1 MRFEVPELMELSL
14 QFFCQSIQTK
24 WEVGRRNCREMKEAV
39 LVRMEIKITALSKQ
53 YSGKRMA
60 LEDVHLTIGKGLF
73 GLLGPNGAGKSTLMQ
88 IMATVMAPTSGQ
100 VEYGAYRIGRNDHQ
114 IRQLLGYMPQKLGL
128 YEKLTGE
135 ELLNYIALLKGMKNS
150 AARRLK
156 VRELLEKVNLT
167 DKANRKIK
175 TYSGGMKQRIGIAQA
190 LIGDP
195 QVMIVDE
202 PTAGLDPEERI
213 RFRDLLEELGLE
225 RTILLSTHIVAD
237 IETSCSGL
245 AVMNKGRIVYQGTIP
260 QLIGK
265 VHRKVWIGQIHA
277 EDVHTLVQKSS
288 IVSRRR
294 TAEGYE
300 IRIVADSSPFKGAVL
315 AQPGLEDAYILLTG
329 SGGHA

>member
-1 MRFEVPELMELSL
+1 M
-14 QFFCQSIQTK
+14 
-24 WEVGRRNCREMKEAV
+24 G
-39 LVRMEIKITALSKQ
+39 MEIKITALSKR
-53 YSGKRMA
+53 YAKERMA
-60 LEDVHLTIGKGLF
+60 LQDINLTIGKGLF

-88 IMATVMAPTSGQ
+88 IMATVMSATSGQ
-100 VEYGAYRIGRNDHQ
+100 VEYGAYRIGKDNHQ

-135 ELLNYIALLKGMKNS
+135 EFLNYIALLKGMKDPV
-150 AARRLK
+150 ARRLK
-156 VRELLEKVNLT
+156 VRELLEKVNLG
-167 DKANRKIK
+167 DKAKRKIK

-202 PTAGLDPEERI
+202 PTAGLDPKERI

-245 AVMNKGRIVYQGTIP
+245 AVMNQGQIVYQGTIP
-260 QLIGK
+260 QLIEKVNGK
-265 VHRKVWIGQIHA
+265 VWTGQIHEEA
-277 EDVHTLVQKSS
+277 VHTLVHKSS

-294 TAEGYE
+294 TADGYD
-300 IRIVADSSPFKGAVL
+300 IRMVADSAPFHGAVL
-315 AQPGLEDAYILLTG
+315 VQPGLEDAYILLTG
-329 SGGHA
+329 SGSHA